1 MQLIFRCRFLV
12 RLAAF
17 LLGIVFVV
25 GALAWFFALPLEARY
40 WARRVPVL
48 SQTPASVGDSSF
60 TESTGRKITF
70 CGSTFDIP
78 WSDLDDAKT
87 KAGGNSTTLFFDS
100 GLVALLNCQPPLD
113 FVEGDLS
120 STIMSSYDFRLEI

>member
-1 MQLIFRCRFLV
+1 MQRILRRRFLV
-12 RLAAF
+12 GLAAF

-48 SQTPASVGDSSF
+48 RQTPASAQDSSY

-78 WSDLDDAKT
+78 WNDLDDAKT
-87 KAGGNSTTLFFDS
+87 KAGGHS
-100 GLVALLNCQPPLD
+100 PPI
-113 FVEGDLS
+113 FPFCIVP
-120 STIMSSYDFRLEI
+120 TVPW